1 MRLLSGN
8 LVIISNLNIKFYKSI
23 CSTLYFNINNKK
35 KLKMEAKEKD
45 YADQIEKTVTTI
57 ETHVEKKS
65 ATGLSTTIDKWIDVL
80 EEHKDLK
87 TVASNLKKLKKAI
100 DDKDAEK
107 IVELMATL
115 GEETTKASEMA
126 EGKEATKI
134 KVLGKALTAGSKA
147 ISKFI

>member
-1 MRLLSGN
+1 
-8 LVIISNLNIKFYKSI
+8 
-23 CSTLYFNINNKK
+23 
-35 KLKMEAKEKD
+35 MEAKEKD

-57 ETHVEKKS
+57 ENHVEKKS
-65 ATGLSTTIDKWIDVL
+65 ATGLTTTIDKWIDVL